1 MAVTEPPLPKPFESN
16 LLKARD
22 IVVEQVQ
29 AWMGEHTS
37 HTTIGHSGAVT
48 QEFIIKQAGMAPRS
62 VITIVDGSAVRNGHG
77 MAIQCTVTFV
87 WYIIVR
93 GVLSDRTSNA
103 INFVGE
109 AMRFIYAD
117 VSRDDDPDKVFS
129 KPPVAGSVRFR
140 SRYLDKDEKTAY
152 TIWGIQWQQEISLGA
167 AGRERS
173 GDGILLLIQGTDEYP
188 PAGGQPGDP
197 NGDEVLFE
205 VT

>member
-1 MAVTEPPLPKPFESN
+1 MAVTEPALPVPLPQSN
-16 LLKARD
+16 LRRARD

-29 AWMGEHTS
+29 AWMGGHAK

-48 QEFIIKQAGMAPRS
+48 QEFIVKQAGMAPRS
-62 VITIVDGSAVRNGHG
+62 IVTIIDGDAVRNGHG
-77 MAIQCTVTFV
+77 MAIQCTPTFV
-87 WYIIVR
+87 WYVIVR
-93 GVLSDRTSNA
+93 GVLSDRTA
-103 INFVGE
+103 DALDFIGE

-117 VSRDDDPDKVFS
+117 VFRDADPDKIFS

-167 AGRERS
+167 AGRDRP
-173 GDGILLLIQGTDEYP
+173 GDGVLLLINGTDEY
-188 PAGGQPGDP
+188 PGDP
-197 NGDEVLFE
+197 NGDEVKFE